1 MLSALSS
8 GRSPLSGSLLPTW
21 EQPDVPRIHE
31 PTALAAI
38 DPLFGLMAD
47 LWPILHRLAELVDAK
62 RAIAERTHRRESLHR
77 MQADLDASAANIEL
91 FLHQWKPT
99 VPPSSPLLE
108 GGSSGGSGSGS
119 PGGSADAR
127 LQSTL
132 SHAEAYKQ
140 AALVHLHREVYGHA
154 RGAPQVQGPL
164 KQTFQACLRVMMFA
178 GPIKGLLWP
187 LFTAAVE
194 AAEQVDINV
203 ARTCFRQLEQR
214 QGMNSIMVA
223 WEVCEEVWTR
233 RGAGEEGVDWRRAA
247 EGMGREI
254 IFG

>member
-1 MLSALSS
+1 MPA
-8 GRSPLSGSLLPTW
+8 
-21 EQPDVPRIHE
+21 IHE
-31 PTALAAI
+31 PSALAAV

-47 LWPILHRLAELVDAK
+47 LWPILHRLAELADAK
-62 RAIAERTHRRESLHR
+62 RQIAARTHRRESLHAL
-77 MQADLDASAANIEL
+77 QADLDASAANIEL
-91 FLHQWKPT
+91 FLHQWKAS
-99 VPPSSPLLE
+99 VPPASPLRE
-108 GGSSGGSGSGS
+108 SSVGGGARGGSASPRSGGSSGGS
-119 PGGSADAR
+119 GSADAR

-140 AALVHLHREVYGHA
+140 AALLHLHREVYGHA
-154 RGAPQVQGPL
+154 RAAPQVQAPL

-194 AAEQVDINV
+194 AAAPVDLNV

-233 RGAGEEGVDWRRAA
+233 RAAGDDDADWRAVA
-247 EGMGREI
+247 EDMGREI